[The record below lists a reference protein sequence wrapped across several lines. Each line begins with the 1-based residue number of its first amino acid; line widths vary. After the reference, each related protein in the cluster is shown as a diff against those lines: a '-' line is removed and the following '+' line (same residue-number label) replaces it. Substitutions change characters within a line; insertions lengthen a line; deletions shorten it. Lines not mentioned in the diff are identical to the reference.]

1 MSYLM
6 GLDASLLHL
15 ISGVWTNPLLDK
27 LILALSRVPL
37 WAWVTLRLAA
47 GVVPGL
53 ASGWAGARLV
63 LGRRQETAKRTGEP
77 EDSRELRY
85 GS

>member
-15 ISGVWTNPLLDK
+15 INGVWTNPLLDK

-37 WAWVTLRLAA
+37 WGWVTL
-47 GVVPGL
+47 PP
-53 ASGWAGARLV
+53 
-63 LGRRQETAKRTGEP
+63 TPTP
-77 EDSRELRY
+77 
-85 GS
+85 

>member
-37 WAWVTLRLAA
+37 WGWVTLPLAA
-47 GVVPGL
+47 GVVP
-53 ASGWAGARLV
+53 SGWAGARLV
-63 LGRRQETAKRTGEP
+63 LGRRQETAKRTAEP

-85 GS
+85 VS